1 MSSIRKKRVDSIFNK
16 IINISQ
22 KGNDYYLN
30 YYNYIDDLLRNN
42 EYLLLQ
48 DVFDKY
54 FKTDIRQWNSIPILK
69 QESWRVVTFNTNTMY
84 MYRLKDYYNSK
95 NVYQIG
101 QKIYSSTTNQL
112 LGKFVEIERLNQVNF
127 GGATYSF
134 PPYYKY
140 YDNTDLYQ
148 LSSITYSVAMPGIA
162 KGIILQVQIGTS
174 SNYAFLNDPQM
185 SLLDKYKRGVQ
196 LLLQ

>member
-48 DVFDKY
+48 DVFNKY

-69 QESWRVVTFNTNTMY
+69 QESWRVVTFNTNSMY

-101 QKIYSSTTNQL
+101 QKIYNLTTNQF

-127 GGATYSF
+127 SGATYSF
-134 PPYYKY
+134 PPYYAY

-148 LSSITYSVAMPGIA
+148 LSSITYSVAIPGIA
-162 KGIILQVQIGTS
+162 KGIILQVQIGTT
-174 SNYAFLNDPQM
+174 SNYALLNDPQM
-185 SLLDKYKRGVQ
+185 SLLDKYKKGVQ